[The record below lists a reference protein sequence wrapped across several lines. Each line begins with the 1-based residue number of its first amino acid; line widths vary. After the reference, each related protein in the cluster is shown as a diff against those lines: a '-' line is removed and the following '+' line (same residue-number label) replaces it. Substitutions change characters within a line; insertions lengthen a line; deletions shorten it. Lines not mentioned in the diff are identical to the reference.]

1 MGFGI
6 LIFGQN
12 GAGKSTLA
20 HALARETG
28 WFEMDVEDYYFPSQR
43 ASRAAALDGRIQEL
57 PQSADVPF
65 SAPQSKE
72 TVTEAIR
79 ADVLTHPHFILSGVT
94 VHHFPADILASIV
107 LAVRLEVPLDC
118 RLTRIHDRE
127 KYRFGDRVAEGG
139 DMYTQQNAF
148 RAMVKHRAD
157 TVIDE
162 REAELHC
169 PVLPLSGETP
179 VTENVA
185 VLCDWLTK
193 NGIRPRFYSE

>member
-57 PQSADVPF
+57 PQSTDLPF
-65 SAPQSKE
+65 SSPQSKE
-72 TVTEAIR
+72 AVTEAIR
-79 ADVLTHPHFILSGVT
+79 ADVLTHTHFILSGVT

-107 LAVRLEVPLDC
+107 LAVRLEVPLDY

-139 DMYTQQNAF
+139 DMYAQQNAF

-157 TVIDE
+157 TTIDE

-169 PVLPLSGETP
+169 PVFPHSGETP
-179 VTENVA
+179 VAENVA
-185 VLCDWLTK
+185 VLCDWLAK
-193 NGIRPRFYSE
+193 NGIRPRFCSE